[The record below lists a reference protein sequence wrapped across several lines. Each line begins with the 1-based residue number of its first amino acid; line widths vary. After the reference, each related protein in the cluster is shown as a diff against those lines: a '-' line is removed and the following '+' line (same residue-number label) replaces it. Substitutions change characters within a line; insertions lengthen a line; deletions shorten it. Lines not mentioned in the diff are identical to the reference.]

1 MSGTTGLTGS
11 VTSWAG
17 TFNAAMLALL
27 KPATFTLDT
36 NADSLDTTAFN
47 AGAAIV
53 ANKIKGLKHWRG
65 QFSGPLATPAHGIT
79 GAVSGTA
86 YSTNVQRWS
95 MSLRCNPLDST
106 SYPITSNWKTFLPG
120 LVMGSGS
127 FDAIVDGTT
136 PITEA
141 GSSTEPA
148 TGTFTLSTG
157 NTLAASLFT
166 TGAQIVSRVGD
177 LNVVRYSFD
186 IDGHV
191 TSVGSANIVPAAST
205 LATPVAGAL
214 VLQSAA
220 SRTYTGSAFWTGIEI
235 VVNPAAISLCTVSF
249 QGSGAFTPA

>member
-1 MSGTTGLTGS
+1 MSATTGLTGS

-36 NADSLDTTAFN
+36 SADSLDTTAFN

-53 ANKIKGLKHWRG
+53 ANKIKGLKSWRG
-65 QFSGPLATPAHGIT
+65 QFAGPLATPAHGIT

-95 MSLRCNPLDST
+95 MSLRCNPLDAT
-106 SYPITSNWKTFLPG
+106 AYPIASSYKAFIPG
-120 LVMGSGS
+120 LVSGSGS

-136 PITEA
+136 AITEA
-141 GSSTEPA
+141 GASTEPS
-148 TGTFTLSTG
+148 TGTFTISTG

-166 TGAQIVSRVGD
+166 TGAQIISRVGD

-191 TSVGSANIVPAAST
+191 TSVGTANIIPAATT

-214 VLQSAA
+214 VLTAA
-220 SRTYTGSAFWTGIEI
+220 SGRTYTGSAFWTSLDI
-235 VVNPAAISLCTVSF
+235 VVDPAAISLCSVGF
-249 QGSGAFTPA
+249 QGSGAITPA